1 MRPHTR
7 RTVVLSAI
15 AVCGTAA
22 IVSTDILQYSGG
34 RSPHAAPAAAQ
45 AAQSAAV
52 PMNWYKGNTHTHTIN
67 NGGDSTPDEVVR
79 WYRTH
84 GYQFLV
90 LTDHNFLTR
99 VDGLNAVHGAEEKF
113 LVVQGEEVTSSA
125 QDKPVHV
132 NGLDVQRLVE
142 AYNGATIGETL
153 QRNIDNIRAA
163 SGVPHINHPNF
174 GWAMTSEDLRT
185 ARNYKLFEIH
195 NGHPSVNNV
204 GGGGVPGLEEVW
216 DRILSNGS
224 IVYGMATDDAHVFK
238 DPGKPLVSGPGRG
251 WVMVRAPRLE
261 AGALMSALER
271 GDFYASTGVVLDE
284 VNATAKG
291 LAIKVHPEGVS
302 KYRIQ
307 FIGSGGRVLSE
318 VGDASASYTYVGDEG
333 YVRAKIIESNG
344 RMAWVQP
351 VSVSRASTTA
361 RVWNALS
368 TMASSVL
375 GR

>member
-1 MRPHTR
+1 MRPHTYR
-7 RTVVLSAI
+7 AAVLSAI

-22 IVSTDILQYSGG
+22 IVSTDTLQYSGSSFSYAG
-34 RSPHAAPAAAQ
+34 ADDAQ
-45 AAQSAAV
+45 TARAAAV
-52 PMNWYKGNTHTHTIN
+52 PMHWYKGNTHTHTIN

-79 WYRTH
+79 WYRNH

-125 QDKPVHV
+125 QSKPVHV

-142 AYNGATIGETL
+142 AYNGATVVDTL
-153 QRNIDNIRAA
+153 QRNIDSIREA

-174 GWAMTSEDLRT
+174 GWAMTTEDLRT

-195 NGHPSVNNV
+195 NGHPTVNNE

-216 DRILSNGS
+216 DRILSSGS

-238 DPGKPLVSGPGRG
+238 DPGNPLVSGPGRG
-251 WVMVRAPRLE
+251 WVVVRAPRLE

-284 VNATAKG
+284 VSATPKSLG
-291 LAIKVHPEGVS
+291 VKVHSEGVS

-307 FIGSGGRVLSE
+307 FIGRGGRVLSE
-318 VGDASASYTYVGDEG
+318 VGEASATYTYAGDEG

-351 VSVSRASTTA
+351 VSVSRASATA
-361 RVWNALS
+361 RVWNAVS
-368 TMASSVL
+368 TMAASVF

>member
-1 MRPHTR
+1 MRPRTT

-22 IVSTDILQYSGG
+22 IVSTDTLQYSGR
-34 RSPHAAPAAAQ
+34 RSPHAAAQ
-45 AAQSAAV
+45 AAQAAQSPAV
-52 PMNWYKGNTHTHTIN
+52 PMHWYKGNTHTHTIN

-125 QDKPVHV
+125 ENKPVHV

-153 QRNIDNIRAA
+153 QRNIDNIREA

-174 GWAMTSEDLRT
+174 GWAMTSDDLRT

-195 NGHPSVNNV
+195 NGHPTVNNE

-216 DRILSNGS
+216 DRILTNGT

-238 DPGKPLVSGPGRG
+238 DPGNPLASGPGRG

-284 VNATAKG
+284 VNATAED

-318 VGDASASYTYVGDEG
+318 VGEASASYTYVGDEG

-351 VSVSRASTTA
+351 VSVSRASTSA
-361 RVWNALS
+361 RVWNAVS

>member
-15 AVCGTAA
+15 VVCATAA
-22 IVSTDILQYSGG
+22 IVSTDTLQYSGS
-34 RSPHAAPAAAQ
+34 RSPHAAANAAQ
-45 AAQSAAV
+45 AAQSPAV
-52 PMNWYKGNTHTHTIN
+52 PMHWYKGNTHTHTIN

-79 WYRTH
+79 WYRSH
-84 GYQFLV
+84 GYEFLV

-113 LVVQGEEVTSSA
+113 LVVQGEEVTSTA
-125 QDKPVHV
+125 EKKPVHV

-142 AYNGATIGETL
+142 AYNGATVGETL

-174 GWAMTSEDLRT
+174 GWAITSEDLRT

-195 NGHPSVNNV
+195 NGHPTVNNE

-238 DPGKPLVSGPGRG
+238 DPGNPMVSGPGRG

-284 VNATAKG
+284 VNATAKA

-307 FIGSGGRVLSE
+307 FIGRGGRVLSE
-318 VGDASASYTYVGDEG
+318 VGEASASYTYTGDEG

-351 VSVSRASTTA
+351 VSLSRASTTA
-361 RVWNALS
+361 RLWNAVS
-368 TMASSVL
+368 TMASSVFE
-375 GR
+375 R